1 MSHILDD
8 FMFFGHKDTNECQLY
23 LQAFLNL
30 AESIG
35 LKIKPEKTV
44 WPSTSVELHGILFDS
59 VSMTISLPADKTEK
73 AKMLLDN
80 MFKKRK
86 VQLKLV
92 QQLHG
97 FLNFACRAVPP
108 GRTFLRR
115 IANLM
120 IGIKSNSHFVRI
132 NKECRK
138 DLQAWKYFLEHFNS
152 TPILPPIKWTVDVK
166 WKLFSDAS
174 GRGFASVFGHKWFVG
189 SFPSYWLEKSIAIKE
204 LTPIYLSFMMWI
216 EYFKNAKIC
225 FLVDNLSVVHMLR
238 SKTSKDPILM
248 GMIRKM
254 VTLSM
259 IKNVMFSAV
268 HIPGKHNVI
277 SDLLSRFQEEK
288 ALNMAKWLDRT
299 PTKVP
304 MKFLP
309 WSPSQLR

>member
-1 MSHILDD
+1 
-8 FMFFGHKDTNECQLY
+8 
-23 LQAFLNL
+23 
-30 AESIG
+30 
-35 LKIKPEKTV
+35 
-44 WPSTSVELHGILFDS
+44 
-59 VSMTISLPADKTEK
+59 MTISLPADKTEK
-73 AKMLLDN
+73 AKTLLDN

-86 VQLKLV
+86 VQLKVV

-97 FLNFACRAVPP
+97 FLNFACKAVPP
-108 GRTFLRR
+108 GRTFLHR

-120 IGIKSNSHFVRI
+120 VGIKSNSHFVRI

-189 SFPSYWLEKSIAIKE
+189 SFPKMWLEKSIAIKE

-216 EYFKNAKIC
+216 DYFKNEKIC

-248 GMIRKM
+248 GMIPKM

-277 SDLLSRFQEEK
+277 SDLLSRFHEEK
-288 ALNMAKWLDRT
+288 ALNMAKWLDRS

-304 MKFLP
+304 KKFLP
-309 WSPSQLR
+309 WSPSPLR